1 MTFSWP
7 PFLAAAMRPFM
18 PPKAAAEAAVLAS
31 TAAVL
36 ALEVPLAA
44 VPVELDELEQP
55 AARRM
60 EPTAATVATIALDA
74 RKINPPMLAQAYG
87 AGLGI
92 LARQVAI
99 LANQLE
105 REVSTRLTSAVR
117 LIAICDHGPG
127 MVTHCSTLDAVG
139 PAARAQA
146 VFSAVR

>member
-7 PFLAAAMRPFM
+7 SFLAAAMRPFM
-18 PPKAAAEAAVLAS
+18 PPKAAAEVAVLAS

-36 ALEVPLAA
+36 ALAVPLAA
-44 VPVELDELEQP
+44 VPVELELEQP

-74 RKINPPMLAQAYG
+74 RKINPPMLPQGYG

-139 PAARAQA
+139 PAARA
-146 VFSAVR
+146 

>member
-7 PFLAAAMRPFM
+7 SFLAAAMRPFM
-18 PPKAAAEAAVLAS
+18 PPKAAAEVAVLAS

-36 ALEVPLAA
+36 ALEVPPAELLAA
-44 VPVELDELEQP
+44 GAELEELEQP

-74 RKINPPMLAQAYG
+74 RKINPPMLPQGYG

-105 REVSTRLTSAVR
+105 REVSRRLTSAVR

-139 PAARAQA
+139 PAARA
-146 VFSAVR
+146 

>member
-1 MTFSWP
+1 
-7 PFLAAAMRPFM
+7 MRPFM
-18 PPKAAAEAAVLAS
+18 PPKAAAEVAVLAS

-44 VPVELDELEQP
+44 VPVELELEQP

-60 EPTAATVATIALDA
+60 EPTAAAVATIALDA
-74 RKINPPMLAQAYG
+74 RKINPPMLPQGYG

-105 REVSTRLTSAVR
+105 REVSRRLTSAVR
-117 LIAICDHGPG
+117 LIAICDHAPG
-127 MVTHCSTLDAVG
+127 IVTHCSTLDAVG
-139 PAARAQA
+139 PAARA
-146 VFSAVR
+146 